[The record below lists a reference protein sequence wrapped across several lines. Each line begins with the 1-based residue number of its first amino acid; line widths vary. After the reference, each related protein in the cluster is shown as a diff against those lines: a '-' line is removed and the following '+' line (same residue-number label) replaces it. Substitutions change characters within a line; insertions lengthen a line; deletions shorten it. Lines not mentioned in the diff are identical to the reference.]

1 MEGRVKRG
9 GIKALGAHCY
19 AWITRV
25 SPAVRDFY
33 ELVASQVAGTL
44 DSGRVLDVGTGP
56 GYLLIKIA
64 ERLPTVKVIGVDVS
78 EDMIRIARRNV
89 ENAHLSDRIELIV
102 EDGAEMSIAHESI
115 DLAIST
121 ASLHHWTRH
130 IQVIN
135 EIHRVLKEGRE
146 AWIYDVLRD
155 ATQETILYLR
165 GKYGLLGPIL
175 YRIVKSHSSVSMEYV
190 EGILKHPENRF
201 PSYNIERLDLP
212 ILKVRLRK

>member
-1 MEGRVKRG
+1 MGERVKRG
-9 GIKALGAHCY
+9 GIKSLGAHCY

-25 SPAVRDFY
+25 SPAVRDFH
-33 ELVASQVAGTL
+33 ELVASQVVGTL
-44 DSGRVLDVGTGP
+44 NSGRVLDVGTGP
-56 GYLLIKIA
+56 GYLPIKIA
-64 ERLPTVKVIGVDVS
+64 ERLPSVKVIGVDVS

-89 ENAHLSDRIELIV
+89 ENAHLSNQIELIV
-102 EDGAEMSIAHESI
+102 EDGAEMSIPPESI

-121 ASLHHWTRH
+121 ASLHHWTRP

-165 GKYGLLGPIL
+165 GRYGLLAPIL
-175 YRIVKSHSSVSMEYV
+175 YRIVKSHSSVSIEYV
-190 EGILKHPENRF
+190 EEIFKQPENRF
-201 PSYNIERLDLP
+201 PSYTIERLDLP
-212 ILKVRLRK
+212 ILKARLRK